1 MQNRG
6 LWVALLIVCP
16 SATGINVGNSFACV
30 SGVVVGSGVC
40 VCVCLGVELP
50 CACMILIE

>member
-6 LWVALLIVCP
+6 LWVALLIACT
-16 SATGINVGNSFACV
+16 SAIGTNVGNSFACV

-40 VCVCLGVELP
+40 VCLGVELP
-50 CACMILIE
+50 CACMILTE